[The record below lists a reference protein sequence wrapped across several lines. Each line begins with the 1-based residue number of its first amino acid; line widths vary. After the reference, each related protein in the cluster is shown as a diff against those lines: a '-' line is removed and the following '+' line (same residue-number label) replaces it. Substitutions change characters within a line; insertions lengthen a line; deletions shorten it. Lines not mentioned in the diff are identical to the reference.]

1 MAIEWSSLSPE
12 PLTRL
17 DRPAAGRLAVPGRRV
32 AIPGRRVAVP
42 GRRAAVPGRR
52 AAVPGRRPSLPDHTS
67 HRTLADTTAT
77 M

>member
-32 AIPGRRVAVP
+32 AIPGRR
-42 GRRAAVPGRR
+42 
-52 AAVPGRRPSLPDHTS
+52 PSLPDHTS

>member
-17 DRPAAGRLAVPGRRV
+17 ERPAAGRL
-32 AIPGRRVAVP
+32 AVP